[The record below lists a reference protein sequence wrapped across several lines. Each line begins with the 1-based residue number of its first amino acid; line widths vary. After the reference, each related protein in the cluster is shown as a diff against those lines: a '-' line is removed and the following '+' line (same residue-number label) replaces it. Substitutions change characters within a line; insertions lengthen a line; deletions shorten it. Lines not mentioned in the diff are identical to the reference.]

1 MRPHYVLVDFENVQ
15 PRNLGLLRGGGCR
28 IKVFLGSQQ
37 GKLEL
42 EFVKAMQAFGE
53 DAEYV
58 QMAGNGKNALDFHL
72 AYFLGKLSAEHP
84 GAAFSIISN
93 DTGFDPLVRYLKS
106 QGIDCKRSGKVTDIP
121 HLKAQAE
128 SAGMAAAAST
138 PAPARKA
145 AKSARG
151 APAAK
156 PAAAPAKAAAS
167 AQKPA
172 AAAVPTRPAVPQKP
186 APAAAPARPTRK
198 ATARSK
204 APAFDPTR
212 LELVLQNLRKRDKG
226 LPKTLRT
233 LRSTVASLLVKP
245 AAREGEADAL
255 LAELQRLGKV
265 AVDGNRVDYS
275 LG

>member
-15 PRNLGLLRGGGCR
+15 PRNLGLLRGGGFR

-93 DTGFDPLVRYLKS
+93 DTGFDPLVRYLKA

-121 HLKAQAE
+121 HLKSQAE
-128 SAGMAAAAST
+128 AAGTAAAAPQPAPTRKAASPARGAAAAR
-138 PAPARKA
+138 PAPA
-145 AKSARG
+145 
-151 APAAK
+151 PAK
-156 PAAAPAKAAAS
+156 PSAA
-167 AQKPA
+167 
-172 AAAVPTRPAVPQKP
+172 TQKP
-186 APAAAPARPTRK
+186 APAAAPSRPARK
-198 ATARSK
+198 ASARAK
-204 APAFDPTR
+204 APAFDPAR

>member
-15 PRNLGLLRGGGCR
+15 PRNLGLLRGGGFR

-93 DTGFDPLVRYLKS
+93 DTGFDPLVRYLKA

-128 SAGMAAAAST
+128 AAGLAAPPA

-145 AKSARG
+145 AKAARG
-151 APAAK
+151 ATQAKSPTAPAKPAASAPRPAPDK
-156 PAAAPAKAAAS
+156 PAAAPKPAPPRPARKAAAR
-167 AQKPA
+167 
-172 AAAVPTRPAVPQKP
+172 TR
-186 APAAAPARPTRK
+186 T
-198 ATARSK
+198 
-204 APAFDPTR
+204 PAFDPAR

-255 LAELQRLGKV
+255 LTELQRLGKV

>member
-1 MRPHYVLVDFENVQ
+1 MKPHYVLVDFENVQ
-15 PRNLGLLRGGGCR
+15 PRNLGLLRGGGFR

-84 GAAFSIISN
+84 DAAFSIISN
-93 DTGFDPLVRYLKS
+93 DTGFDPLVRYLKA

-121 HLKAQAE
+121 HLKAMAE
-128 SAGMAAAAST
+128 AAGVSAA
-138 PAPARKA
+138 APARKA
-145 AKSARG
+145 AKAAGG
-151 APAAK
+151 APPSRSTTAPAKSTASAPKSAPSTPVAAAAK
-156 PAAAPAKAAAS
+156 PAPAKPARKAS
-167 AQKPA
+167 ARA
-172 AAAVPTRPAVPQKP
+172 
-186 APAAAPARPTRK
+186 
-198 ATARSK
+198 K
-204 APAFDPTR
+204 APAFDPAR

>member
-1 MRPHYVLVDFENVQ
+1 MKAHYVLVDFENVQ
-15 PRNLGLLRGGGCR
+15 PRNLGLLRGGGFR

-42 EFVKAMQAFGE
+42 EFVRAMQAFGE

-93 DTGFDPLVRYLKS
+93 DTGFDPLVRYLKG

-128 SAGMAAAAST
+128 AST
-138 PAPARKA
+138 APASAPARKA
-145 AKSARG
+145 AKAARG
-151 APAAK
+151 STQPRSPATPARATAPAPK
-156 PAAAPAKAAAS
+156 PAPDSTAAAPP
-167 AQKPA
+167 KPA
-172 AAAVPTRPAVPQKP
+172 VAKSARK
-186 APAAAPARPTRK
+186 APAR
-198 ATARSK
+198 AK
-204 APAFDPTR
+204 APAFDPAR

-245 AAREGEADAL
+245 AARDGEVDAL

>member
-15 PRNLGLLRGGGCR
+15 PRNLGLLRGGGFR

-93 DTGFDPLVRYLKS
+93 DTGFDPLVRYLKA

-121 HLKAQAE
+121 HLKSQAE
-128 SAGMAAAAST
+128 AAGTAAAAPQ

-145 AKSARG
+145 ASPARG
-151 APAAK
+151 AAAARPA
-156 PAAAPAKAAAS
+156 PAPAKPSAA
-167 AQKPA
+167 
-172 AAAVPTRPAVPQKP
+172 TQKP
-186 APAAAPARPTRK
+186 APAATPSRPARK
-198 ATARSK
+198 ASARAK
-204 APAFDPTR
+204 APAFDPAR

-255 LAELQRLGKV
+255 LAELQRVGKV